1 MFGSS
6 ALDFANSYTTKLD
19 FAPRDDLNFSLMYQL
34 VNERNWLNWIQGNFF
49 GVYEKK
55 QRTTVASLNW
65 FGGDKH
71 ELRVKA
77 QLVGFTARDP
87 KPYLSELNGNLTPL
101 DTSLDPFTLSDLAF
115 QVRYRY
121 EILPLAYL
129 YVVYSRGGRI
139 IAIDEE
145 DNLMEIYKRPW
156 NEPQADTFTLKVRY
170 RF

>member
-1 MFGSS
+1 MV
-6 ALDFANSYTTKLD
+6 KLD
-19 FAPRDDLNFSLMYQL
+19 SR
-34 VNERNWLNWIQGNFF
+34 EFF

-115 QVRYRY
+115 RSLSIRDPSFSLL
-121 EILPLAYL
+121 ICSLLK
-129 YVVYSRGGRI
+129 RRRI

-145 DNLMEIYKRPW
+145 DNLMG
-156 NEPQADTFTLKVRY
+156 NLQASLE
-170 RF
+170 